1 MNTFLTPLSLLNNH
15 AHFDLRRKLTLITI
29 KKRKIYRRRNRW

>member
-15 AHFDLRRKLTLITI
+15 AHFELRRKLILITI
-29 KKRKIYRRRNRW
+29 KKHKIYRRRNRW